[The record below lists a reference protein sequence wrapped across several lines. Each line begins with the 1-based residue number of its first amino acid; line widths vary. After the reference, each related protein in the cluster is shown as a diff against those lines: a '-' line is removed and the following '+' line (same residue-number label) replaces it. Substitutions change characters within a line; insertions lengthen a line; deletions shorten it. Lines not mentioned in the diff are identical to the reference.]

1 MIVIRERGSFQK
13 TERYLKGLRRRQL
26 RPILE
31 RYAKE
36 GMAVLAAATP
46 VDSGVTAASWGYEI
60 SVTKSGFSVAWT
72 NDNVVKGVPIAIIL
86 QYGHATGTGGFVQ
99 GQDYINPAIRPVIDK
114 MTEALQL
121 MALYRA

>member
-114 MTEALQL
+114 MTEALWL
-121 MALYRA
+121 EVKAD

>member
-13 TERYLKGLRRRQL
+13 TERYLKGLGRRQL

-86 QYGHATGTGGFVQ
+86 QYGHATGTGGFVE

-114 MTEALQL
+114 MTEALWREVK
-121 MALYRA
+121 AD

>member
-31 RYAKE
+31 HYAKE

-114 MTEALQL
+114 MTEALWL
-121 MALYRA
+121 EVKAD

>member
-13 TERYLKGLRRRQL
+13 TERYLRAVRRRQL
-26 RPILE
+26 RSILE

-36 GMAVLAAATP
+36 GMAALAAATP

-72 NDNVVKGVPIAIIL
+72 NYNVVKGVPIAIIL
-86 QYGHATGTGGFVQ
+86 QYGHATGTGGFVA

-114 MTEALQL
+114 MTEALWREVK
-121 MALYRA
+121 AD

>member
-13 TERYLKGLRRRQL
+13 TERYLNGLRRRQL

-114 MTEALQL
+114 MTDALWREVK
-121 MALYRA
+121 AD

>member
-13 TERYLKGLRRRQL
+13 TERYLKGLQRRQL

-114 MTEALQL
+114 MTDALWREVK
-121 MALYRA
+121 AD

>member
-36 GMAVLAAATP
+36 GMAALAAATP
-46 VDSGVTAASWGYEI
+46 VASGVTAASWGYEI
-60 SVTKSGFSVAWT
+60 TVTKNGFSVAWT
-72 NDNVVKGVPIAIIL
+72 NDNVVNGVPIAIIL

-114 MTEALQL
+114 MTEALWREVK
-121 MALYRA
+121 AD

>member
-46 VDSGVTAASWGYEI
+46 VDSGVTASSWGYEI

-114 MTEALQL
+114 MTEALWREVK
-121 MALYRA
+121 AD

>member
-72 NDNVVKGVPIAIIL
+72 NGNVVKGVPIAIIL

-114 MTEALQL
+114 MTEALWREVK
-121 MALYRA
+121 AD

>member
-13 TERYLKGLRRRQL
+13 TERYLRAVRRRQL
-26 RPILE
+26 RDILE

-114 MTEALQL
+114 MTEALWREVK
-121 MALYRA
+121 AD

>member
-60 SVTKSGFSVAWT
+60 SITKSGFSVAWT

-114 MTEALQL
+114 MTDTLWREVKAD
-121 MALYRA
+121 

>member
-13 TERYLKGLRRRQL
+13 TERYLKGLRRRPL

-99 GQDYINPAIRPVIDK
+99 GQDYINPSIRPVIDK
-114 MTEALQL
+114 MTEALWREVK
-121 MALYRA
+121 AD

>member
-13 TERYLKGLRRRQL
+13 TKRYLKGLRRRQL

-60 SVTKSGFSVAWT
+60 SITKSGFSVAWT

-114 MTEALQL
+114 MTDTLWREVKAD
-121 MALYRA
+121 

>member
-13 TERYLKGLRRRQL
+13 TERYLRAVRRRQL
-26 RPILE
+26 RSILE

-36 GMAVLAAATP
+36 GMAALAAATP

-72 NDNVVKGVPIAIIL
+72 NYNVVKGVPIAIIL
-86 QYGHATGTGGFVQ
+86 QYGHATGTGGFVV

-114 MTEALQL
+114 MTETLWREVKAD
-121 MALYRA
+121 

>member
-46 VDSGVTAASWGYEI
+46 VDSGMTAGSWGYEI

-86 QYGHATGTGGFVQ
+86 QYGHATGTGGFVE

-114 MTEALQL
+114 MTEALWREVK
-121 MALYRA
+121 AD

>member
-60 SVTKSGFSVAWT
+60 SVTKSGFSAAWT

-114 MTEALQL
+114 MTEALWREVK
-121 MALYRA
+121 AD